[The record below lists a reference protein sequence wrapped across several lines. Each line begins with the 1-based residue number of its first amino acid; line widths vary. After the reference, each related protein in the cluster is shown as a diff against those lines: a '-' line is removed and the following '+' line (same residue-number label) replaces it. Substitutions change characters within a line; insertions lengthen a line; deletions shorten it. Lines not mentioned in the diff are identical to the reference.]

1 MNRKLL
7 SGLHIQKLLL
17 SAFVASNPVFAQ
29 ETGAQRG
36 QMALCTEVLGVHFE
50 QHQFSL
56 QSLQAP
62 CECTRATLL
71 SNFPSKIDGWLTV
84 GPGSATEV
92 AIRCSEKMLTSSFFN
107 IFSAAN
113 NAELSRRG
121 ITAKSID
128 QLSHC
133 QAKAGYRMTLD
144 AARGMPGG
152 AHSSEKSRRL
162 LDECADRLFGK

>member
-1 MNRKLL
+1 MNRKFF
-7 SGLHIQKLLL
+7 SGLHVQKLLL
-17 SAFVASNPVFAQ
+17 SAFVVSNPVLAQ
-29 ETGAQRG
+29 DNSEQQG

-50 QHQFSL
+50 AHQFSL
-56 QSLQAP
+56 QSLRAP
-62 CECTRATLL
+62 CECARATLH
-71 SNFPSKIDGWLTV
+71 SNFPSKFDEWLTV

-92 AIRCSEKMLTSSFFN
+92 AVRCSEKMLTSSFFN
-107 IFSAAN
+107 IFSATN

-121 ITAKSID
+121 ITAKSIG

-144 AARGMPGG
+144 AARGMLGG